1 MYIVKL
7 QLESQALSVSDLSE
21 GIQDL
26 KAKPGFL
33 GFFPAVVGT
42 VYVLF
47 NTQANASSFAESEQ
61 TRLGSVCISAEVI
74 DFNSQSEVIEKDF
87 YTLTDNDYPFW
98 LRTKLGI

>member
-7 QLESQALSVSDLSE
+7 QLEPQALSHTDLSE
-21 GIQDL
+21 GIQEL
-26 KAKPGFL
+26 KAKTGFI

-61 TRLGSVCISAEVI
+61 TRLGSVCISAEVL
-74 DFNSQSEVIEKDF
+74 DLNSQNDVIEKDF
-87 YTLTDNDYPFW
+87 YTLTGNDYPFW